1 MWPSRKTG
9 QFHFFTVGG
18 IPIMK
23 VILKADVKGQGKK
36 GQLVNVS
43 DGFARNFLFPKGLA
57 MEANTANVN
66 ELKQN
71 EAAAAHKL
79 KVQREDAQK
88 LREQLKTV
96 SVKVLAKGG
105 TGGRLFGSITSREIS
120 DALKEQFG
128 VDVDRRSIVLDE
140 PLKSFGVYDV
150 KVKLFEDVSA
160 MMKVELIQAE

>member
-1 MWPSRKTG
+1 
-9 QFHFFTVGG
+9 
-18 IPIMK
+18 MK

-36 GQLVNVS
+36 GQMVNVS

-57 MEANTANVN
+57 MEANAANVN

-105 TGGRLFGSITSREIS
+105 TGGRLFGSVTSREIAE
-120 DALKEQFG
+120 ALKEQFH
-128 VDVDRRSIVLDE
+128 VDIDRRSIVLDD
-140 PLKSFGVYDV
+140 PLKSFGTYDI
-150 KVKLFEDVSA
+150 KVKLFEDISA
-160 MMKVELIQAE
+160 MMKVELIQAD